1 VCGWCCRRRA
11 RARKRTGNLYISY
24 EYSTSLTTC
33 STISPFS
40 ISLPSSEPSSPS
52 SRTGQVRTFIMSV
65 SSSPPHTL
73 APTQSAFTHVSE
85 HLHII
90 ALSTVFFFA
99 IDVLSAPFGRAL
111 FPKQFAGFSKKTE
124 RVWRSR
130 AVGECLRVSLL
141 VRAMLSKERLQ
152 GELIPMLN
160 ASRSSRSRGPLHPAL
175 HLDLQ
180 LPYAQERQGLW
191 VRSYSGESDRVQ
203 LWVSS
208 QRFPLLCRG
217 LGRSRNVARERE

>member
-1 VCGWCCRRRA
+1 
-11 RARKRTGNLYISY
+11 
-24 EYSTSLTTC
+24 
-33 STISPFS
+33 
-40 ISLPSSEPSSPS
+40 
-52 SRTGQVRTFIMSV
+52 MSV

-99 IDVLSAPFGRAL
+99 IDVLSAPFGRAV

-141 VRAMLSKERLQ
+141 VRAMLSKERL
-152 GELIPMLN
+152 
-160 ASRSSRSRGPLHPAL
+160 
-175 HLDLQ
+175 
-180 LPYAQERQGLW
+180 
-191 VRSYSGESDRVQ
+191 
-203 LWVSS
+203 
-208 QRFPLLCRG
+208 
-217 LGRSRNVARERE
+217 